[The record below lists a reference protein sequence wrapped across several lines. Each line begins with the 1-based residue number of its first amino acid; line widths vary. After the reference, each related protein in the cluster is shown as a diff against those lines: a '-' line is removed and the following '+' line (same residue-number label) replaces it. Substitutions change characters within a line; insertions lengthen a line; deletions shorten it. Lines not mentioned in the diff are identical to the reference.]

1 MTKNTLPRF
10 ELFAIIIGE
19 ILTSVITVGI
29 FSILGKFSYA
39 VIFGAILGSVVTI
52 INFLILSITATRALN
67 KVLERKPSEA
77 MDEEAAAEFAAQN
90 QGEIQNAVKISY
102 LIRTLTMVAT
112 LVLAFLLR
120 NWFDVI
126 STVIPLIMFRPII
139 TVAALIKRRHEK

>member
-1 MTKNTLPRF
+1 MNKNTLPRF